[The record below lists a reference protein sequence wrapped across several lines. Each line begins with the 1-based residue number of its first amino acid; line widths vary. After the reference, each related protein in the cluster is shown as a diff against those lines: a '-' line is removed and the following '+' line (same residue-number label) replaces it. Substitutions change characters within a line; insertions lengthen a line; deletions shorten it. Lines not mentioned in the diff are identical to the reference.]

1 MPRSRGFTL
10 IEVLIATGLLVTVA
24 AGTAQ
29 LFAIAI
35 RHTIASRQQLAM
47 SIALS
52 RKIDEIAE
60 AVGRAPAPSAP
71 AGALDRAAEGFND
84 VTVEAGARIERRWL
98 VAPLAG
104 YSATAVV
111 IVVRVAPVAAHA
123 ATPIEATTIREAG
136 LP

>member
-1 MPRSRGFTL
+1 MRQSRGFTL

-35 RHTIASRQQLAM
+35 RHNIASRQQLAM

-60 AVGRAPAPSAP
+60 AVGRAPAPA
-71 AGALDRAAEGFND
+71 AAGGALDRASEGFSD

-98 VAPLAG
+98 VAPLSG

-111 IVVRVAPVAAHA
+111 IVVRAAPVAAYA
-123 ATPIEATTIREAG
+123 AAPIEVTTIREAG
-136 LP
+136 VP